1 MDFGFELWAQ
11 GSGSGSGL
19 VLLVVS
25 PVGFTKPVPCLWY
38 LTSSWWQ
45 GPVDSLNL
53 RDDVRIEA
61 KMMPIADHK
70 FLIVVLLLI
79 WCCWLLIW
87 DHITSLGLLVGDLM
101 LLVAG
106 LVILG
111 Y

>member
-1 MDFGFELWAQ
+1 ML
-11 GSGSGSGL
+11 
-19 VLLVVS
+19 
-25 PVGFTKPVPCLWY
+25 
-38 LTSSWWQ
+38 
-45 GPVDSLNL
+45 
-53 RDDVRIEA
+53 
-61 KMMPIADHK
+61 PIADHE